1 MGLTVKGG
9 IKIIE
14 GKAFVH
20 PLSFQEIEFLLE
32 IVANAGHK
40 ISEVQKV
47 LYVTRKL
54 QEEYKL
60 MKEHLEDLGG

>member
-14 GKAFVH
+14 GKAYVH

-40 ISEVQKV
+40 LVEVQKV
-47 LYVTRKL
+47 LYVTRKI

>member
-1 MGLTVKGG
+1 MALNVKGG
-9 IKIIE
+9 VKIVK
-14 GKAFVH
+14 GKAYIH

-47 LYVTRKL
+47 LHVTRKL

-60 MKEHLEDLGG
+60 MKKHLEGLGE

>member
-1 MGLTVKGG
+1 MALTVKGG

-40 ISEVQKV
+40 LVEVQKV

-60 MKEHLEDLGG
+60 MKKHLEDLGE

>member
-1 MGLTVKGG
+1 MALNVKGG
-9 IKIIE
+9 VKIVK
-14 GKAFVH
+14 GKAYIH

-40 ISEVQKV
+40 LAEVQKV
-47 LYVTRKL
+47 LHVTRKL

-60 MKEHLEDLGG
+60 MKKHLEGLGE

>member
-9 IKIIE
+9 IKVVK
-14 GKAFVH
+14 GKAYVH

-40 ISEVQKV
+40 LAEVQKV
-47 LYVTRKL
+47 LHVTRKL
-54 QEEYKL
+54 QEEYKF
-60 MKEHLEDLGG
+60 MKKHLEDLGE

>member
-40 ISEVQKV
+40 LVEVQKV